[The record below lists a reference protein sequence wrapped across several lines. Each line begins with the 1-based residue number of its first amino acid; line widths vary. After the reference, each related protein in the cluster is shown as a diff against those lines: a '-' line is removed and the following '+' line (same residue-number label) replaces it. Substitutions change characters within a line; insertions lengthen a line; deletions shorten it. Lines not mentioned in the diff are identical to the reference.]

1 MLENI
6 KTLWDILVKVSLE
19 NKNVTISSA
28 LSNSLMFIGLFFIIL
43 PLNEQNVLIQVVM
56 SFFSFIFFVC
66 FLLCFLC
73 LIISIKYK
81 KKPKL

>member
-1 MLENI
+1 MFENI

-28 LSNSLMFIGLFFIIL
+28 LSNSLMFLGLFFILL
-43 PLNEQNVLIQVVM
+43 PLNEENTLIQVAMGV
-56 SFFSFIFFVC
+56 FSFIFFVC

-73 LIISIKYK
+73 LIISVKYK
-81 KKPKL
+81 KRT